1 MLKIVYSERTPLK
14 NTIRCWVFYSNGNYK
29 SVLIS
34 VYISIHGYYTT
45 CTIQSSGMH
54 WSEKLLDA
62 LNSYFSK
69 VCKLQYNN
77 NNNKCTLVKIYISFK
92 ILVERLKRGFPL
104 KPPVSEANGLF
115 LTGSGLEIVVFDII
129 WK

>member
-1 MLKIVYSERTPLK
+1 V
-14 NTIRCWVFYSNGNYK
+14 
-29 SVLIS
+29 
-34 VYISIHGYYTT
+34 
-45 CTIQSSGMH
+45 H

-77 NNNKCTLVKIYISFK
+77 NNKRTLVKIYISFK